1 MAVASAEPRSARMGL
16 VLAASAAGTVFE
28 WYDFFIFGSLLSII
42 TKHFF
47 AAAGETQGYIF
58 ALLTFAVGFAVRP
71 FGGLVFGYFGDR
83 TGRKRTFLITIT
95 IMGIATFAIGL
106 LPDTSV
112 LGNAAAYLLVG
123 LRILQGFAV
132 GGEYGGAA
140 IYVAEHSDPG
150 RRGAA
155 TGWIQVAATIG
166 LFLALTTILSVAAL
180 AFFTVNAV
188 NAAGVPLSWNAP
200 LPGVNLS
207 LFQIFLLIALLIA
220 VFWISSRTKRFL
232 FNRFLAKSGL
242 DRSLQ
247 YAIAQIVSNV
257 VLIVGIFIVLDNAG
271 IHLGAL
277 TVFAGAVGV
286 GVGFGLQ
293 NIASNFIS
301 GLVIL
306 AERPITVGDRV
317 EVAGIAGQVQH
328 IRARSTVIV
337 TNDNITMIVP
347 NTKFI
352 DSPVTNWTYGD
363 PRVRFR
369 LPVGVAYGSDVN
381 KVREALL
388 AAAEENSN
396 TLKDPEPSVFL
407 EKFGENSI
415 DFELVVW
422 SSEMSYRPR
431 RYRSDLNFAMEQKLR
446 EAGIEIAFP
455 QRDLHIRSGVLKVQ
469 NVDAADRHAR

>member
-1 MAVASAEPRSARMGL
+1 M
-16 VLAASAAGTVFE
+16 
-28 WYDFFIFGSLLSII
+28 DFSLLEKPLLHVFGHDVSFLGIVAFVIWFSIGV
-42 TKHFF
+42 F
-47 AAAGETQGYIF
+47 AAR
-58 ALLTFAVGFAVRP
+58 ALQSDAVRR
-71 FGGLVFGYFGDR
+71 VFSRFKID
-83 TGRKRTFLITIT
+83 TNLI
-95 IMGIATFAIGL
+95 AI
-106 LPDTSV
+106 
-112 LGNAAAYLLVG
+112 
-123 LRILQGFAV
+123 
-132 GGEYGGAA
+132 
-140 IYVAEHSDPG
+140 
-150 RRGAA
+150 
-155 TGWIQVAATIG
+155 
-166 LFLALTTILSVAAL
+166 LTTILSVAAV
-180 AFFTVNAV
+180 AFFTMNAV

-200 LPGVNLS
+200 LPGVTLS
-207 LFQIFLLIALLIA
+207 LVQIFLLIALLIA

-388 AAAEENSN
+388 AAASENAN
-396 TLKDPEPSVFL
+396 TLKDPAPSVFL

-469 NVDAADRHAR
+469 NVDAANRNAR

>member
-1 MAVASAEPRSARMGL
+1 MDFGLLQKPLLHVFGHDVSFLGIVAFVIWFSVGIVAAR
-16 VLAASAAGTVFE
+16 
-28 WYDFFIFGSLLSII
+28 
-42 TKHFF
+42 
-47 AAAGETQGYIF
+47 
-58 ALLTFAVGFAVRP
+58 ALQSDAVRR
-71 FGGLVFGYFGDR
+71 FFSRFKID
-83 TGRKRTFLITIT
+83 TNLI
-95 IMGIATFAIGL
+95 AI
-106 LPDTSV
+106 
-112 LGNAAAYLLVG
+112 
-123 LRILQGFAV
+123 
-132 GGEYGGAA
+132 
-140 IYVAEHSDPG
+140 
-150 RRGAA
+150 
-155 TGWIQVAATIG
+155 
-166 LFLALTTILSVAAL
+166 LTTILSLAIV
-180 AFFTVNAV
+180 AFFSVNAV

-207 LFQIFLLIALLIA
+207 LFQIFLLVALLIA
-220 VFWISSRTKRFL
+220 VFWLSSRTKRFL

-247 YAIAQIVSNV
+247 YAIAQIVSNI

-317 EVAGIAGQVQH
+317 EVAGIAGQVRH

-369 LPVGVAYGSDVN
+369 IPIGVAYGSDVN
-381 KVREALL
+381 RVREALI
-388 AAAEENSN
+388 AAAREHPAALS
-396 TLKDPEPSVFL
+396 DPAPSVFL
-407 EKFGENSI
+407 DKFGDSTI

-422 SSEMSYRPR
+422 SMEMSYRPR
-431 RYRSDLNFAMEQKLR
+431 RFKSDLNFLIDKHLR
-446 EAGIEIAFP
+446 AAGIEIPNP

-469 NVDAADRHAR
+469 NVDAAQDRSASRTDSSRGEHAR

>member
-1 MAVASAEPRSARMGL
+1 MDFGLLEKPLLHVFGHDVSFLGIVAF
-16 VLAASAAGTVFE
+16 VIWF
-28 WYDFFIFGSLLSII
+28 SIGI
-42 TKHFF
+42 F
-47 AAAGETQGYIF
+47 AAR
-58 ALLTFAVGFAVRP
+58 ALQSEVVRR
-71 FGGLVFGYFGDR
+71 FFSRFKIDVN
-83 TGRKRTFLITIT
+83 LI
-95 IMGIATFAIGL
+95 AI
-106 LPDTSV
+106 
-112 LGNAAAYLLVG
+112 
-123 LRILQGFAV
+123 
-132 GGEYGGAA
+132 
-140 IYVAEHSDPG
+140 
-150 RRGAA
+150 
-155 TGWIQVAATIG
+155 
-166 LFLALTTILSVAAL
+166 LTTILSVAAV
-180 AFFTVNAV
+180 AFFTMNAI

-200 LPGVNLS
+200 LPGVTLS
-207 LFQIFLLIALLIA
+207 LVQIFLLIALLIA

-369 LPVGVAYGSDVN
+369 LPVGVTYGSDVN

-388 AAAEENSN
+388 AAAHENQN
-396 TLKDPEPSVFL
+396 TLKDPAPSVFL

-431 RYRSDLNFAMEQKLR
+431 RYRSDLNFAMEEKLR
-446 EAGIEIAFP
+446 EARIEIAFP

-469 NVDAADRHAR
+469 NVDAANRNAR